1 MKVEVKKI
9 SYTPDQLDDE
19 GNLKKEAFFNVQINI
34 PNSPEVRELLAD
46 VLLTGESRFKMEMI
60 PMQGTFPEVREQ
72 VQQLKDAG
80 VTKVERG

>member
-46 VLLTGESRFKMEMI
+46 VLLTGESGFKW
-60 PMQGTFPEVREQ
+60 
-72 VQQLKDAG
+72 K
-80 VTKVERG
+80 

>member
-46 VLLTGESRFKMEMI
+46 VLLTGESGFKMEMI